1 MKKHIEITWSNGEK
15 TVEVYSPDICT
26 NSPTTAEQVF
36 TAFRELFYWREVK
49 PVSYRELD

>member
-15 TVEVYSPDICT
+15 TVETYATDICLSYT
-26 NSPTTAEQVF
+26 TTAEDI
-36 TAFRELFYWREVK
+36 FRAYRTMARILGVE